1 MKYTFLNLAE
11 DVLKN
16 SVHPLSLE
24 KIWAEAKR
32 NSLDQKVGSLGKTPI
47 ATLGAKLYID
57 IRDNANTVFYKVTT
71 RPTTFGLKGKIY
83 SSNINVVSA
92 PTQNSYK
99 EKDLHSV
106 LVKYLY
112 SNQHFKC
119 LAKTI
124 NQSAITSNGR
134 SPAKKANM
142 WVYSDLIGVYFPYN
156 DFSSISLE
164 TMKYLNENP
173 FKIYSFEMKTKI
185 DFSNFKEY
193 YFQAVSNSS
202 WANEGYLVCDEL
214 ENDAD
219 LLDELRILNSS
230 HGIGLILLNKEQP
243 EQSQILLN
251 SKYDEKL
258 DIFML
263 NKLIFQ
269 NKDVEL
275 VFKCINDSCQLG
287 KIVGKDI
294 FDKVLSDLEYSKY
307 AKNVFNIII

>member
-1 MKYTFLNLAE
+1 MKYTFFNLAT

-16 SVHPLSLE
+16 SDQPLTPE
-24 KIWAEAKR
+24 KIWEEAKK
-32 NSLDQKVGSLGKTPI
+32 NSLDIKVGSLGKTPV
-47 ATLGAKLYID
+47 ATLSAKLYVD
-57 IRDNANTVFYKVTT
+57 IRDNVNTPFVKATT
-71 RPTTFGLKGKIY
+71 RPTTFGLKSKNYG
-83 SSNINVVSA
+83 SNTTVINT
-92 PTQNSYK
+92 PIQTFYK

-106 LVKYLY
+106 LVKYLD

-119 LAKTI
+119 LTKTI
-124 NQSAITSNGR
+124 NQSAITSIGR
-134 SPAKKANM
+134 SPVKKANM

-156 DFSSISLE
+156 DFSPISMDV
-164 TMKYLNENP
+164 MKYLNENP

-214 ENDAD
+214 LNDED

-230 HGIGLILLNKEQP
+230 HGIGLILLNKEHP

-251 SKYDEKL
+251 SRYNEKL

-263 NKLIFQ
+263 NKLISQ
-269 NKDVEL
+269 NKDVEA

-294 FDKVLSDLEYSKY
+294 FDKVLSDLEYSTY
-307 AKNVFNIII
+307 AKNNFNI